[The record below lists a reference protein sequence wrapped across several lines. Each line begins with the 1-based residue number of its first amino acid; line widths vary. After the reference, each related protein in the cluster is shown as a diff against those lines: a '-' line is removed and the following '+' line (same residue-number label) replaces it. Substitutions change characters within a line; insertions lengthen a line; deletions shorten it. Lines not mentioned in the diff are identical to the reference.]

1 MTLPLGAAA
10 VDFSLPSTDGEVSL
24 ESLRGQPFLLCFYA
38 MAFTPV

>member
-1 MTLPLGAAA
+1 MTLAVGTAA
-10 VDFSLPSTDGEVSL
+10 VNFTLPSTAGEVSL

>member
-10 VDFSLPSTDGEVSL
+10 VDFTLPSTDGEVSL
-24 ESLRGQPFLLCFYA
+24 KALRGEPFLLCFYS